1 MLVYFGLQSELHS
14 SPSIDLSMLFHDLRP
29 RGLSTSVSSYRPDSF
44 HALDRAMKAIED
56 RKKIVPNKFSSIRQ
70 DLSHIQSTDNRSIF
84 SSNIDSL
91 NLNLLRVLSQ
101 SHGITVP
108 LSSQLCTLLDELVV
122 FSNNSTQR
130 NDSTLLP
137 NQVALLLGNN
147 PPLKTKSR
155 FYNVTEI
162 SNKIKRLAGLGLTV
176 KIYHYHKSNCF
187 DASPS
192 C

>member
-1 MLVYFGLQSELHS
+1 M
-14 SPSIDLSMLFHDLRP
+14 
-29 RGLSTSVSSYRPDSF
+29 
-44 HALDRAMKAIED
+44 
-56 RKKIVPNKFSSIRQ
+56 
-70 DLSHIQSTDNRSIF
+70 
-84 SSNIDSL
+84 
-91 NLNLLRVLSQ
+91 LSQ

-162 SNKIKRLAGLGLTV
+162 SNKIKRLAGLLGLTV

-187 DASPS
+187 LMLPSAAS
-192 C
+192 